1 MRADLQPFLLG
12 AVILATGLACPR
24 LAHGE
29 ASISGARSDMTMEVR
44 DTPVQEILATLGDRF
59 GLRFRATTSLDKR
72 IDGRYEGSLRG
83 VVIRLLN
90 GYDYVIKTDD
100 GGIEVII
107 LGLTNRD
114 QAPAL
119 RQGVLVPTRRRSD

>member
-1 MRADLQPFLLG
+1 
-12 AVILATGLACPR
+12 
-24 LAHGE
+24 
-29 ASISGARSDMTMEVR
+29 MEVR

-72 IDGRYEGSLRG
+72 IDGRYQGSLRG

-100 GGIEVII
+100 GAIEVII

-119 RQGVLVPTRRRSD
+119 RQGVVVPTRRRSD